1 MNIVISNDH
10 AAIELKQRIVH
21 HLRNLGHTVT
31 DKGVTTP
38 DSVDYPDMAKTACEE
53 YLGGGYDF
61 GVLCCGTGIGIS
73 ISANKI
79 AGIRCALLCN
89 SYSATMARLHNDANF
104 IAFGGRIEYQ
114 EPVENIIN
122 AFLAGSFEGGRH
134 QRRVDKINALDHDSA

>member
-10 AAIELKQRIVH
+10 AAIELKHKIVR
-21 HLRNLGHTVT
+21 HLRDLGHSVT
-31 DKGVTTP
+31 DLGVTTP
-38 DSVDYPDMAKTACEE
+38 DSVDYPDMAQTACEE
-53 YLGGGYDF
+53 YLEGGYDF
-61 GVLCCGTGIGIS
+61 GVVCCGTGIGIS

-134 QRRVDKINALDHDSA
+134 QRRVDKINALDNTSP

>member
-1 MNIVISNDH
+1 
-10 AAIELKQRIVH
+10 LKQKIVQ
-21 HLRNLGHTVT
+21 HLRNLGHSVT
-31 DKGVTTP
+31 DLGVTTP
-38 DSVDYPDMAKTACEE
+38 DSVDYPDMAQTACEE
-53 YLGGGYDF
+53 YLEGGYDF
-61 GVLCCGTGIGIS
+61 GVVCCGTGIGIS

-89 SYSATMARLHNDANF
+89 SYSATMSRLHNDANF

-134 QRRVDKINALDHDSA
+134 QRRVDKINALDHKPV